1 MGRGV
6 VGNGV
11 KLCNVSIDYGQ
22 QSAVRN
28 LSGEFARGALTA
40 IVGANGAGKSSLLKA
55 IVGLVPL
62 QSGSIEL
69 GGLKRSDLAYLPQQS
84 ALDRSFPL
92 SVGDVVAL
100 GDWCRS
106 GWARAIRSPVRTRVE
121 AALEAVG
128 LPGFAGR
135 TMEELSVGQFQRVL
149 FARMWLQDAPVL
161 LLDEPFA
168 AVDEATTRALLSIM
182 LAWGRQ
188 GRTVVAVLHDLR
200 QVRDNFT
207 HALMLAGEAVAW
219 GPTPD
224 VFTPL
229 NLELALGIPLLPPRH
244 LREHSVALRSTA

>member
-1 MGRGV
+1 V
-6 VGNGV
+6 VGIGV

-62 QSGSIEL
+62 QGGSIEL
-69 GGLKRSDLAYLPQQS
+69 GDLKRSDLAYLPQQS

-92 SVGDVVAL
+92 CVGDVVAL
-100 GDWCRS
+100 GDWRRS
-106 GWARAIRSPVRTRVE
+106 GWARAVLSPVRGRVE

-168 AVDEATTRALLSIM
+168 AVDEATTRALLAIM

-188 GRTVVAVLHDLR
+188 GRTVIAVLHDLR

-219 GPTPD
+219 GPTPE
-224 VFTPL
+224 VFTSA
-229 NLELALGIPLLPPRH
+229 NLELALGIPLGLPGL
-244 LREHSVALRSTA
+244 LRDESVVARSAA

>member
-1 MGRGV
+1 M
-6 VGNGV
+6 VGDDV

-22 QSAVRN
+22 QSAVRT
-28 LSGEFARGALTA
+28 LSGELARGALTA

-62 QSGSIEL
+62 QCGSIEL
-69 GGLKRSDLAYLPQQS
+69 GDLKRSDLAYLPQQS

-92 SVGDVVAL
+92 CVGDVVAL
-100 GDWCRS
+100 GDWRRS
-106 GWARAIRSPVRTRVE
+106 GWARAVLSPVRGRVE

-188 GRTVVAVLHDLR
+188 GRTVIAVLHDLR

-219 GPTPD
+219 GPTPE
-224 VFTPL
+224 VFTSA
-229 NLELALGIPLLPPRH
+229 NLELALGIPLG
-244 LREHSVALRSTA
+244 LRGLLRDESVVARSAA